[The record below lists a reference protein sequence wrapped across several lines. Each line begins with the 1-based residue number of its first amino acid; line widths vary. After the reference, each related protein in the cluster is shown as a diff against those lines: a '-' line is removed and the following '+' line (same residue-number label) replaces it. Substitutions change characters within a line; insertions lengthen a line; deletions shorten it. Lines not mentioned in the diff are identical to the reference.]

1 MSQLTENKKSVFEQS
16 KRNLT
21 IKRLKI
27 DSPIIYSDFDSF
39 MDANREKI
47 YRGII
52 EIFNELKF
60 SKKKS
65 LSMEL
70 FANINGFNWDSE
82 FSFTQDDAIVLT
94 RDLIPYF
101 QDIED
106 YETCSEIMKLYRY
119 FVPE

>member
-39 MDANREKI
+39 MDDNREKI

-70 FANINGFNWDSE
+70 FVNISGFNWDSK
-82 FSFTQDDAIVLT
+82 FSFTEDDAIVLT

-106 YETCSEIMKLYRY
+106 YETCTEIMKIYRY

>member
-1 MSQLTENKKSVFEQS
+1 MSQIAENKKSVFEES

-27 DSPIIYSDFDSF
+27 DVPTIYPDFESF
-39 MDANREKI
+39 MNTNREKI

-52 EIFNELKF
+52 EIFNELKTT
-60 SKKKS
+60 KRKS
-65 LSMEL
+65 LSMSL
-70 FANINGFNWDSE
+70 FANINGFNWDTE
-82 FSFTQDDAIVLT
+82 FSFTKDEAIVLT

-101 QDIED
+101 QEIED
-106 YETCSEIMKLYRY
+106 YETCSEIITLYRH

>member
-70 FANINGFNWDSE
+70 FANISGFNWDSE
-82 FSFTQDDAIVLT
+82 FSFTEDDAIVLT

-106 YETCSEIMKLYRY
+106 YETCTEIMKIYRY

>member
-106 YETCSEIMKLYRY
+106 YETCTEIMKLYRY

>member
-82 FSFTQDDAIVLT
+82 FSFTEDDSIVLT

-106 YETCSEIMKLYRY
+106 YETCTEIMKLYRY

>member
-27 DSPIIYSDFDSF
+27 DNPIIYSDFDSF

-70 FANINGFNWDSE
+70 FANISGFNWDSE
-82 FSFTQDDAIVLT
+82 FSFTEDDAIVLT

-106 YETCSEIMKLYRY
+106 YETCTEIMKIYRY

>member
-82 FSFTQDDAIVLT
+82 FSFTEDDAIVLT

-106 YETCSEIMKLYRY
+106 YETCTEIMKLYRY